1 MSLYKNAFKHAII
14 LTCCA
19 TASTALAAA
28 GKFTM
33 DMTGVSTIVTPLMW
47 LGAAIF
53 VISKLIDLFKGDG
66 GITSVFS
73 MAGVI
78 AVAYWWQPVIEAFLK

>member
-19 TASTALAAA
+19 TASTAFAAA
-28 GKFTM
+28 WTI
-33 DMTGVSTIVTPLMW
+33 DMSKVSPVVTPLMW
-47 LGAAIF
+47 LGAAIY
-53 VISKLIDLFKGDG
+53 VITKLIDLFKGDG
-66 GITSVFS
+66 GIGSVFG

-78 AVAYWWQPVIEAFLK
+78 AVAYWWKAVIEAFITNT